1 MEVREHLT
9 VSQLNQFVK
18 SLLDEVPILK
28 DVWVEGEISNFKL
41 LNSGHLYFSLKDA
54 QSSIRC
60 VMFSAKARLLRFRPD
75 NAMKVLLR
83 GSVSLY
89 ERDGQYQLYAT
100 QMEPLG
106 MGSLALALEQMKQ
119 RLAAEGLFDANRKK
133 TLPFLP
139 KRVGVVTSPTGA
151 AFRDIVNVITRR
163 CPGVAILLAPV
174 LVQGPGAAEQIAAA
188 IRLFNRKQLADVLI
202 VGRGGGSLEELWAFN
217 EETVARAISES
228 LIPIVSAVGHE
239 TDFTIADF
247 AADLRAP
254 TPSAAAEL
262 VVPELAG
269 LKDEVTDFSIRLE
282 LAANGFLRQKQER
295 LLFYQNKLE
304 PDLFLSWLRRKQD
317 ALHDPSQRL
326 QHALSIFLAQK
337 NSHFSMLNGKLDTL
351 SPLRILSRGYTM
363 CQNEASRQVISS
375 LEQIVLGDEI
385 RINFSDGS
393 AVARILE
400 ISDKLTGGGNHDKEE
415 RTVDF

>member
-1 MEVREHLT
+1 MEAREHLT

-28 DVWVEGEISNFKL
+28 DIWVEGEISNFKL
-41 LNSGHLYFSLKDA
+41 QNSGHLYFSLKDA

-60 VMFSAKARLLRFRPD
+60 VMFSTKARMLRFRPD

-119 RLAAEGLFDANRKK
+119 RLAAEGLFDADRKK
-133 TLPFLP
+133 SLPFLP

-151 AFRDIVNVITRR
+151 AFRDVVNVITRR

-188 IRLFNRKQLADVLI
+188 IQLFNRRQLADVLI

-217 EETVARAISES
+217 EEVVARAIAASQ
-228 LIPIVSAVGHE
+228 IPIVSAVGHE
-239 TDFTIADF
+239 TDFTMADF

-262 VVPELAG
+262 VVPELAD
-269 LKDEVTDFSIRLE
+269 LRDEVADFQVRLQSV
-282 LAANGFLRQKQER
+282 ATNVLRQKQEK

-304 PDLFLSWLRRKQD
+304 PELFLSWLRRKQD

-326 QHALSIFLAQK
+326 QHAMTIFLAQK
-337 NSHFSMLNGKLDTL
+337 NSLFAMLNGKLDTL

-363 CQNEASRQVISS
+363 CQNTVSREVISS
-375 LEQIVLGDEI
+375 LVQIVLGDEI
-385 RINFSDGS
+385 IIHFSDGS

-400 ISDKLTGGGNHDKEE
+400 MDDQLTGGGKHDKEKG
-415 RTVDF
+415 TTDF

>member
-1 MEVREHLT
+1 MEAREHLT

-18 SLLDEVPILK
+18 SLLDEVPILQ
-28 DVWVEGEISNFKL
+28 DIWVEGEISNFKL
-41 LNSGHLYFSLKDA
+41 QNSGHLYFSLKDA

-60 VMFSAKARLLRFRPD
+60 VMFSSRARLLRFRPD

-100 QMEPLG
+100 QMEPLC
-106 MGSLALALEQMKQ
+106 MGSLALALEQRKQ
-119 RLAAEGLFDANRKK
+119 RLTAEGLFDANRKK
-133 TLPFLP
+133 PLPFLP

-151 AFRDIVNVITRR
+151 AFRDVVNVITRR
-163 CPGVAILLAPV
+163 CPGVNILLAPV

-188 IRLFNRKQLADVLI
+188 IQLFNHRQLADVLI

-217 EETVARAISES
+217 EEVVARAIAASQ
-228 LIPIVSAVGHE
+228 IPIVSAVGHE
-239 TDFTIADF
+239 TDFTLADF

-269 LKDEVTDFSIRLE
+269 LRDEVADFNRRLQSAVNSI
-282 LAANGFLRQKQER
+282 FRQKQEK

-304 PDLFLSWLRRKQD
+304 PELFLGWLRRKQD
-317 ALHDPSQRL
+317 ALRGPSQRL
-326 QHALSIFLAQK
+326 QHAMLVFLAQK
-337 NSHFSMLNGKLDTL
+337 NSRFALLNGKLDAL

-363 CQNEASRQVISS
+363 CQHEGSRTVISS
-375 LEQIVLGDEI
+375 LTQIVLGDEI
-385 RINFSDGS
+385 RIHFSDGS

-400 ISDKLTGGGNHDKEE
+400 MDEPLTGGSKHDKEKG
-415 RTVDF
+415 TADF

>member
-1 MEVREHLT
+1 MEAREHMS

-18 SLLDEVPILK
+18 SLLDEVPFLK

-41 LNSGHLYFSLKDA
+41 QNSGHLYFSLKDA

-60 VMFSAKARLLRFRPD
+60 VMFSMKARMLRFRPD

-119 RLAAEGLFDANRKK
+119 RLAAEGLFDANRK
-133 TLPFLP
+133 TALPFLP

-163 CPGVAILLAPV
+163 CPGVEIILAPV
-174 LVQGPGAAEQIAAA
+174 LVQGPGAAEQIAEA
-188 IRLFNRKQLADVLI
+188 IQLFNRNRLADVLI

-217 EETVARAISES
+217 EEAVARAIADSQ
-228 LIPIVSAVGHE
+228 IPIVSAVGHE

-262 VVPELAG
+262 VVPELAA
-269 LKDEVTDFSIRLE
+269 LKDEV
-282 LAANGFLRQKQER
+282 
-295 LLFYQNKLE
+295 
-304 PDLFLSWLRRKQD
+304 
-317 ALHDPSQRL
+317 
-326 QHALSIFLAQK
+326 
-337 NSHFSMLNGKLDTL
+337 
-351 SPLRILSRGYTM
+351 
-363 CQNEASRQVISS
+363 
-375 LEQIVLGDEI
+375 
-385 RINFSDGS
+385 
-393 AVARILE
+393 
-400 ISDKLTGGGNHDKEE
+400 
-415 RTVDF
+415 

>member
-1 MEVREHLT
+1 MEAREHLT

-28 DVWVEGEISNFKL
+28 DIWVEGEISNFKL
-41 LNSGHLYFSLKDA
+41 QNSGHLYFSLKDA

-60 VMFSAKARLLRFRPD
+60 VMFSTKARMLRFRPD

-119 RLAAEGLFDANRKK
+119 RLAAEGLFDADRKK
-133 TLPFLP
+133 SLPFLP

-151 AFRDIVNVITRR
+151 AFRDVVNVITRR

-188 IRLFNRKQLADVLI
+188 IQLFNRRQLADVLI

-217 EETVARAISES
+217 EEVVARAIAASQ
-228 LIPIVSAVGHE
+228 IPIVSAVGHE
-239 TDFTIADF
+239 TDFTMADF

-262 VVPELAG
+262 VVPELAD
-269 LKDEVTDFSIRLE
+269 LRDEVADFQVRLQSV
-282 LAANGFLRQKQER
+282 ATNVLRQKQEK

-304 PDLFLSWLRRKQD
+304 PELFLSWLRRKQD

-326 QHALSIFLAQK
+326 QHAMTIFLAQK
-337 NSHFSMLNGKLDTL
+337 NSLFAMLNGKLDTL

-363 CQNEASRQVISS
+363 CQNTVSREVISS
-375 LEQIVLGDEI
+375 LVQIVLGDEI
-385 RINFSDGS
+385 IIHFSDGS
-393 AVARILE
+393 AAARILE
-400 ISDKLTGGGNHDKEE
+400 MDDQLTGGGKHDKEKG
-415 RTVDF
+415 TTDF